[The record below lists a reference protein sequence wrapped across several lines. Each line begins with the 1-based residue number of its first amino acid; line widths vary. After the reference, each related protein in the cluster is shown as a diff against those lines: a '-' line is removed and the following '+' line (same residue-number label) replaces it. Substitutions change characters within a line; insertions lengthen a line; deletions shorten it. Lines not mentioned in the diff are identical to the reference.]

1 MKIIYDIEEVAIAC
15 KNDEE
20 VVFAV
25 IENNKY
31 SLFKFGYYQLK
42 HRTTKE
48 FNHVSYQKKK
58 DLLYYL
64 LFCYA
69 RLSFGKY
76 TLTYEYK

>member
-15 KNDEE
+15 KHDEE

-25 IENNKY
+25 TDDNKY

-42 HRTTKE
+42 HKTTKE
-48 FNHVSYQKKK
+48 FNHISYQKKK

-64 LFCYA
+64 LHCYA

-76 TLTYEYK
+76 TLTYDYT